1 MNDSNDEEVYY
12 QKNWTK
18 KLYIKHPYPDNYVD
32 KSFLQFKKINGKSI
46 DSSLLETIQN
56 INVISFQ
63 TVNAR
68 IYSYWSCVSYSGL
81 ILHQLSS

>member
-1 MNDSNDEEVYY
+1 MNDSNDEAVYY

-46 DSSLLETIQN
+46 DSSLLLTI
-56 INVISFQ
+56 
-63 TVNAR
+63 
-68 IYSYWSCVSYSGL
+68 
-81 ILHQLSS
+81 